1 MIFTL
6 EELRGLAPHITA
18 TDDYLTLWFEG
29 IEKAI
34 QGETNNTFSRF
45 KDESGV
51 IKYPNDIKLGVLKLL
66 EYDQS
71 TSAKKAREG
80 IASETISRHSVSY
93 SSAAS
98 GTDSIAGYPAAMMG
112 FLDPYR
118 KARF

>member
-6 EELRGLAPHITA
+6 EELRGLAPSVTA
-18 TDDYLTLWFEG
+18 SDDYLTLWLEG

-34 QGETNNTFSRF
+34 QGETNNTFERF
-45 KDESGV
+45 KDEQGE
-51 IKYPNDIKLGVLKLL
+51 IKYPSDIKLGVLKLL

-71 TSAKKAREG
+71 ASAKKAREG

-93 SSAAS
+93 QASAS
-98 GTDSIAGYPAAMMG
+98 GTDTIAGYPSALTG